1 MAAIVLKEINVT
13 RLVPQPLTPC
23 YSNQFSL
30 VPGQLGQICFQ
41 RRKAA
46 STCLLVGDILSN
58 SWAPPAAQ
66 DSSLA
71 GLWTWWIL
79 TGDPTIKGLIEMKSS
94 SQGSWHWKHLL
105 CHWYTKELPMP
116 SQCPVHCE
124 CTNQLLW
131 GKVTNTLQ
139 GGQNQNPNLSNLPA
153 WMTVLSVDPK
163 DQNFRQCT
171 KINNVQIF
179 KFFLFR
185 ICQFSGWA
193 GPPLL
198 YVAGTAVQ
206 LELGGIDSSGRPPPW
221 ATSCR
226 PTRPPTQR
234 LPKVQQHLPSLRCPP
249 QKELSKVSKA
259 ELDLHSLVHKRN
271 ESMVVNIDS

>member
-1 MAAIVLKEINVT
+1 MW
-13 RLVPQPLTPC
+13 RHQLTSVRKGYKHTSRWPKSQLSKPPSMNNSPPC
-23 YSNQFSL
+23 
-30 VPGQLGQICFQ
+30 V
-41 RRKAA
+41 
-46 STCLLVGDILSN
+46 
-58 SWAPPAAQ
+58 
-66 DSSLA
+66 
-71 GLWTWWIL
+71 
-79 TGDPTIKGLIEMKSS
+79 DPR
-94 SQGSWHWKHLL
+94 
-105 CHWYTKELPMP
+105 
-116 SQCPVHCE
+116 
-124 CTNQLLW
+124 
-131 GKVTNTLQ
+131 
-139 GGQNQNPNLSNLPA
+139 GQN
-153 WMTVLSVDPK
+153 V
-163 DQNFRQCT
+163 RQCS

-259 ELDLHSLVHKRN
+259 ELDIHSLVHKRN
-271 ESMVVNIDS
+271 ENMVVNIDS

>member
-1 MAAIVLKEINVT
+1 MVKLKRNLHLEGAGTENTFYV
-13 RLVPQPLTPC
+13 
-23 YSNQFSL
+23 
-30 VPGQLGQICFQ
+30 
-41 RRKAA
+41 
-46 STCLLVGDILSN
+46 N
-58 SWAPPAAQ
+58 SWVN
-66 DSSLA
+66 SR
-71 GLWTWWIL
+71 
-79 TGDPTIKGLIEMKSS
+79 
-94 SQGSWHWKHLL
+94 
-105 CHWYTKELPMP
+105 WYTKVLRMSVSVQYNVKTPINFSE
-116 SQCPVHCE
+116 E
-124 CTNQLLW
+124 R
-131 GKVTNTLQ
+131 VTNTLQ
-139 GGQNQNPNLSNLPA
+139 GDQNPNLANLPA
-153 WMTVLSVDPK
+153 WITVLSVDPRG
-163 DQNFRQCT
+163 QNFRQCS
-171 KINNVQIF
+171 KINNVQIC

-259 ELDLHSLVHKRN
+259 ELDIHSMVHKRN
-271 ESMVVNIDS
+271 ENTVVNIDS